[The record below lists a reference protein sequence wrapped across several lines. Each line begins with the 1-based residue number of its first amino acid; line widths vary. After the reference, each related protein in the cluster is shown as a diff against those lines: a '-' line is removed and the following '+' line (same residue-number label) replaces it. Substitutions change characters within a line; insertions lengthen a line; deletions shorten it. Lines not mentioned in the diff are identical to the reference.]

1 MGGGGEGEGRG
12 GEGGGEGNP
21 SLYTKIGPPLISYIH
36 LSIEIQM
43 EKLISPKIWK
53 FSKLMRPCTA
63 NSVLVIFQRCQVT
76 SNPLFKVGAPQSYPN
91 VGLPVSQKQR
101 K

>member
-1 MGGGGEGEGRG
+1 MGGG
-12 GEGGGEGNP
+12 GGGEGNP

-76 SNPLFKVGAPQSYPN
+76 SKPLSQGWRTAVLSKRGAAC
-91 VGLPVSQKQR
+91 LPKTKKINDLS
-101 K
+101 